1 MKTEGKN
8 EKVGEYRPSEE
19 GKRAVA
25 RIAGMI
31 VARIGGT
38 NPPITD
44 ALTKAEEI
52 VRAVLKTEIKSKHVF
67 VVAEIAGT
75 IFAPS
80 SEQDLSNKARL
91 ANSIQWAT
99 QIAQLTGLQ

>member
-1 MKTEGKN
+1 MKTEGK
-8 EKVGEYRPSEE
+8 E
-19 GKRAVA
+19 GKTAVA

-31 VARIGGT
+31 VAGIGGA

-44 ALTKAEEI
+44 ALSKAEEI
-52 VRAVLKTEIKSKHVF
+52 LRAVLKTQIKCEHVY

-75 IFAPS
+75 IFAHS

-99 QIAQLTGLQ
+99 QIAQLTGIQ

>member
-1 MKTEGKN
+1 MKIEGK
-8 EKVGEYRPSEE
+8 EAK
-19 GKRAVA
+19 KAVA

-38 NPPITD
+38 DPPITA

-52 VRAVLKTEIKSKHVF
+52 VRAVLKTEIKCEHCY

-75 IFAPS
+75 IFAQS
-80 SEQDLSNKARL
+80 SEQDLSNKGRL
-91 ANSIQWAT
+91 TNAVQWAA
-99 QIAQLTGLQ
+99 QIAELTGIQ